1 MASAKSLRPN
11 QTVLINAGPHR
22 GRHAK
27 VLDPTVIPDGQP
39 NQRKVLVEVQDVDS
53 PWNEYIIPKQ
63 LDIIGLTPVTA
74 RHQAVAPVPH
84 HEVNTGHVV
93 ASAAHAQPTPI
104 ESLDDPSLDAY
115 RPSRPNLLK
124 KYIRRNLPGGQS
136 DVDVLL
142 DYWADRDDEGYSIN
156 VGLVGDTQ
164 SGKTMLVEVMAFEI
178 AKRMG
183 LSKPLPVFTLSG
195 SSAITDHDLFGQPRP
210 AVDGSDRLV
219 WMEGIVAKA
228 TRVGGILYIDEANA
242 MSGNV
247 TAALHP
253 LLDDRRQFVNIRK
266 PVPDGHGGYQ
276 PEVVQANKNLW
287 VVCTY
292 NPGYAGMSKTNEAFA
307 NRFAWLEWGYDEAV
321 EAKLIKSPAV
331 LMLGKALRLARE
343 TRAITTPI
351 GTSALQRLERDL
363 VRLSVDYALWAFTG
377 QFTSKTEK
385 TKVEAIILDRGIRGL
400 LEAEFPSKTEA
411 PVTAPQPEQAD
422 EQHI

>member
-1 MASAKSLRPN
+1 MVAAHKLHHD
-11 QTVLINAGPHR
+11 QIVLINAGPHR

-27 VLDPTVIPDGQP
+27 VLDPNVIPDGMP
-39 NQRKVLVEVQDVDS
+39 NQRKILVEIQDADS
-53 PWNEYIIPKQ
+53 PWAEYIIPKQ
-63 LDIIGLTPVTA
+63 LDILGEISITKVRARRGPDPVLS
-74 RHQAVAPVPH
+74 VAALQNVGFA
-84 HEVNTGHVV
+84 E
-93 ASAAHAQPTPI
+93 PTPI
-104 ESLDDPSLDAY
+104 TSLDDPSLDAY

-124 KYIRRNLPGGQS
+124 KYIRRTLPGGKT

-142 DYWADRDDEGYSIN
+142 DYWSDRDDNGYSIN

-164 SGKTMLVEVMAFEI
+164 SGKTMLVEVMAYEV

-183 LSKPLPVFTLSG
+183 LSKPVPVFTLSG

-210 AVDGSDRLV
+210 AVDGSDRLI

-228 TRVGGILYIDEANA
+228 ARVGGILYVDEANA

-253 LLDDRRQFVNIRK
+253 LFDDRRQFVNIRK

-307 NRFAWLEWGYDEAV
+307 NRFAWLEWGYDPAV
-321 EAKLIKSPAV
+321 EAQLIKSPAV
-331 LMLGKALRLARE
+331 LLLGQALRLARE
-343 TRAITTPI
+343 TRAITTPV

-385 TKVEAIILDRGIRGL
+385 TKVEAIILDRGIRGM
-400 LEAEFPSKTEA
+400 LEAEFASPVPASVSSNDEPS
-411 PVTAPQPEQAD
+411 
-422 EQHI
+422 